1 MKNKPNIG
9 KIERRTFSVDVQ
21 LRAAEKGSKSRTVE
35 GYAAVFNTVTDM
47 GAWRESIAPGAFD
60 GVLQDDVRALF
71 NHDPNMILART
82 NNTLEIWQD
91 EKGLGYRFEAPDT
104 TRGNDLLEDIRSG
117 NVTQSSFG
125 FTIDDYEWSE
135 MPDGSDHLSITKLGR
150 LFDVSPV
157 TFPAYE
163 TTEVVARSLD
173 AFHGEKKKP
182 EMKKDE
188 KRAMDVFDMVD
199 MVSAAFYS
207 EFDGSD
213 DSYYYIQS
221 VAVDNT
227 IVAKE
232 YPSQKLFKLSYSM
245 TASNE
250 VSFDEKGAWVEVQ
263 KEYMPVV
270 RDFFGALETEKMKR
284 DNPGPDDV
292 EVPEKEG
299 GPDEGQQDNHKSS
312 LPVFAAIAEIEILE
326 SETIL

>member
-1 MKNKPNIG
+1 MKNKPSIG
-9 KIERRTFSVDVQ
+9 KIERRTFSVDVH
-21 LRAAEKGSKSRTVE
+21 LRAADKSSKSRTVE
-35 GYAAVFNTVTDM
+35 GYAAVFDTVTDM
-47 GAWRESIAPGAFD
+47 GAWRESIAVGAFSD
-60 GVLQDDVRALF
+60 ALGDDVRALF

-91 EKGLGYRFEAPDT
+91 EKGLGYRFEAPNT
-104 TRGNDLLEDIRSG
+104 TLGDDLLENIRNG

-135 MPDGSDHLSITKLGR
+135 VENGYDHLSITKIGR

-173 AFHGEKKKP
+173 LFHSDKIKP
-182 EMKKDE
+182 GMKNDE
-188 KRAMDVFDMVD
+188 KRAMDLLDMVD
-199 MVSAAFYS
+199 MISAAFYS

-221 VAVDNT
+221 VAIDSTV
-227 IVAKE
+227 VVKE

-245 TASNE
+245 TDSNE
-250 VSFDEKGAWVEVQ
+250 VSFDKKGSWVEVQ
-263 KEYMPVV
+263 KEYIPVV

-299 GPDEGQQDNHKSS
+299 GPDEGQQDNYESS
-312 LPVFAAIAEIEILE
+312 LPVFAAIAEIEVLE
-326 SETIL
+326 LETIL